1 MSEIRDAIQGIVADR
16 EVGTAEDCVNL
27 KTGDPFTA
35 EIEEIQDT
43 ELNTELGRDPR
54 EAVLMH
60 VSDKAVAD
68 AIVCQQQ
75 VLITL
80 YGVLSKFKVLRRKD
94 NPASPQVEFG
104 LMRLTAK
111 DK

>member
-1 MSEIRDAIQGIVADR
+1 MSEFREAWAGIVEDR
-16 EVGTAEDCVNL
+16 LVGTGEACVNL

-35 EIEEIQDT
+35 EIEEIEDT

-60 VSDKAVAD
+60 VSDSAVAA
-68 AIVCQQQ
+68 AIECQQQ

-80 YGVLSKFKVLRRKD
+80 YGQLAKFKVLRRKE